1 MAEITIEVPDALAAR
16 LSSVQD
22 RLPEVLTRGLD
33 ARSPLPTE
41 VYRSVLEFLA
51 THPSPEAVVDFQ
63 PTLAMQE
70 RISELLEKNRAGEL
84 TPSEAAE
91 LDEYEWI
98 NRLVRKFKIQALKD
112 LQVTS

>member
-16 LSSVQD
+16 LSSVRD
-22 RLPEVLTRGLD
+22 RLPEVLARGLD
-33 ARSPLPTE
+33 ERSPLPTE

-51 THPSPEAVVDFQ
+51 SHPSPEAVVDFQ
-63 PTLAMQE
+63 PTPAIQE

-98 NRLVRKFKIQALKD
+98 NRFVRKFKIRALKD

>member
-1 MAEITIEVPDALAAR
+1 VLARGSDEHAL
-16 LSSVQD
+16 
-22 RLPEVLTRGLD
+22 
-33 ARSPLPTE
+33 LPTE
-41 VYRSVLEFLA
+41 VYRYILEFLA
-51 THPSPEAVVDFQ
+51 SHPSPEAVVDFQ
-63 PTLAMQE
+63 PAPAMQE
-70 RISELLEKNRAGEL
+70 RISELLEKNRAGQL

>member
-16 LSSVQD
+16 LSSVRD
-22 RLPEVLTRGLD
+22 RLPEMLARGLEEQ
-33 ARSPLPTE
+33 APLPAE
-41 VYRSVLEFLA
+41 VYRYVLEFLA
-51 THPSPEAVVDFQ
+51 SHPSPEAVVGFQ
-63 PTLAMQE
+63 PTPAMQE
-70 RISELLEKNRAGEL
+70 RISELLEKNRAGQL

>member
-1 MAEITIEVPDALAAR
+1 
-16 LSSVQD
+16 
-22 RLPEVLTRGLD
+22 
-33 ARSPLPTE
+33 
-41 VYRSVLEFLA
+41 
-51 THPSPEAVVDFQ
+51 
-63 PTLAMQE
+63 MQE
-70 RISELLEKNRAGEL
+70 RISELLEKNRAGQL